1 LEWHQRARAGAAER
15 VGKRAA
21 PRRGRAGT
29 GERVPARSRAVG
41 GTGTPGRVGT
51 RYIDAGGSPKM
62 IGSAPLMLTDD
73 VRDSRAWRRESLS
86 ARDWLVTIPPR
97 GLDELEAVL
106 RQVRRDPRP
115 TLLLSPDQFALSACA
130 ETMDQ
135 VRARVAG
142 GIGLAVVGPIPVE
155 RYELE
160 ENRVLCWLLSQ
171 LLERPVAQAWN
182 GALLYDVRDTG
193 KILEYGVRRS
203 VTNLDLTF
211 HTDGPW
217 LDLPPHLVGLYCINP
232 AQEGGV
238 SRFVS
243 LVTIHN
249 ELRRRH
255 RDVLPRLYRPFP
267 WDRQA
272 EHAPD
277 DSRVG
282 WQPIFEYDGRALLG
296 RFNERLIEAG
306 AELAGAPLDAE
317 SRDALEAMRAVVDSA
332 ELWIEFTIERGQI
345 QYINNR
351 AFAHSRTDFL
361 DAPDPHRKRHLLR
374 VWTRQ

>member
-1 LEWHQRARAGAAER
+1 
-15 VGKRAA
+15 
-21 PRRGRAGT
+21 
-29 GERVPARSRAVG
+29 
-41 GTGTPGRVGT
+41 
-51 RYIDAGGSPKM
+51 M
-62 IGSAPLMLTDD
+62 IGSASLMLTDD
-73 VRDSRAWRRESLS
+73 IRDSRAWRRESLS
-86 ARDWLVTIPPR
+86 PRDWLVTMPPR

-106 RQVRRDPRP
+106 RQVKRDPLP

-130 ETMDQ
+130 KVMDE
-135 VRARVAG
+135 VRARVSN
-142 GIGLAVVGPIPVE
+142 GIGLTVVGRLPVE
-155 RYELE
+155 RYEPE

-182 GALLYDVRDTG
+182 GAMLYDVRDTG
-193 KILEYGVRRS
+193 KTLEYGVRRS

-243 LVTIHN
+243 LGTVHN

-255 RDVLPRLYRPFP
+255 PDLLPRLYRPFP

-277 DSRVG
+277 DSKVG
-282 WQPIFEYDGRALLG
+282 WQPVFEYDGRLLLG
-296 RFNERLIEAG
+296 RFNERLIESG

-317 SRDALEAMRAVVDSA
+317 SRDALEAMRAVVDA
-332 ELWIEFTIERGQI
+332 PELWVEFTIERGQI

-351 AFAHSRTDFL
+351 AFAHSRTDFQ
-361 DAPDPHRKRHLLR
+361 DAPEPHRKRHLLR
-374 VWTRQ
+374 VWTREEGRRTFYP

>member
-1 LEWHQRARAGAAER
+1 
-15 VGKRAA
+15 
-21 PRRGRAGT
+21 
-29 GERVPARSRAVG
+29 
-41 GTGTPGRVGT
+41 
-51 RYIDAGGSPKM
+51 M
-62 IGSAPLMLTDD
+62 IGSKPLMLTDE
-73 VRDSRAWRRESLS
+73 VRDGRAWRRESLS
-86 ARDWLVTIPPR
+86 PRDWLVTMPPR

-106 RQVRRDPRP
+106 RQVKRDPLP
-115 TLLLSPDQFALSACA
+115 TLLLSPDQFELSACA
-130 ETMDQ
+130 QAMDE
-135 VRARVAG
+135 VRARVSG
-142 GIGLAVVGPIPVE
+142 GIGLTVVGRLPVE
-155 RYELE
+155 RYEPE

-182 GALLYDVRDTG
+182 GAMLYDVRDTG
-193 KILEYGVRRS
+193 KTLEYGVRRS

-243 LVTIHN
+243 LGTVHN

-255 RDVLPRLYRPFP
+255 PDLLPRLYRPFP

-277 DSRVG
+277 DSKVG
-282 WQPIFEYDGRALLG
+282 WQPVFEYDGRSLLG
-296 RFNERLIEAG
+296 RFNERLIESG

-317 SRDALEAMRAVVDSA
+317 SRDALEAMRAVVDA
-332 ELWIEFTIERGQI
+332 PELWVEFTIERGQI
-345 QYINNR
+345 QFINNR
-351 AFAHSRTDFL
+351 AFAHSRTDFR
-361 DAPDPHRKRHLLR
+361 DAPEPHRKRHLLR
-374 VWTRQ
+374 VWTREEGRRTFYP